1 MMLILGLMRCF
12 IILKTKFVTNIDAI
26 DIKIINLMVLYK
38 KNKEISQGLKIPL
51 STVQR
56 RVRNLITA
64 RFVVSN
70 IEVNYQMFG
79 FKTGLVHV
87 YLRNGNIEE
96 TTKKIENLNQITYV
110 EIHIGNSDIL
120 GNVIYK
126 EGKELLNLIAT
137 IKKMQGVD
145 RIVWSER
152 VYQSPPKGNESM
164 AYILDGQI
172 ER

>member
-1 MMLILGLMRCF
+1 MMSIIGTMRCF
-12 IILKTKFVTNIDAI
+12 IILKTKFVKNIDVI
-26 DIKIINLMVLYK
+26 DIKIINLMILYK
-38 KNKEISQGLKIPL
+38 TNKEISRHLNIPL

-96 TTKKIENLNQITYV
+96 TTKK
-110 EIHIGNSDIL
+110 
-120 GNVIYK
+120 
-126 EGKELLNLIAT
+126 
-137 IKKMQGVD
+137 
-145 RIVWSER
+145 
-152 VYQSPPKGNESM
+152 
-164 AYILDGQI
+164 
-172 ER
+172 

>member
-1 MMLILGLMRCF
+1 MRCL
-12 IILKTKFVTNIDAI
+12 IISQTKFVKGIDAI

-38 KNKEISQGLKIPL
+38 TNKEISKDLKIPF

-64 RFVVSN
+64 RYVVSN

-96 TTKKIENLNQITYV
+96 TTKK
-110 EIHIGNSDIL
+110 
-120 GNVIYK
+120 
-126 EGKELLNLIAT
+126 
-137 IKKMQGVD
+137 
-145 RIVWSER
+145 
-152 VYQSPPKGNESM
+152 
-164 AYILDGQI
+164 
-172 ER
+172 

>member
-1 MMLILGLMRCF
+1 MRCL
-12 IILKTKFVTNIDAI
+12 IISQTKFVKDIDAI

-38 KNKEISQGLKIPL
+38 TNKEISKDLKIPL

-64 RFVVSN
+64 RYVISN
-70 IEVNYQMFG
+70 IKVNYQMFG

-96 TTKKIENLNQITYV
+96 TAIKIQNLHQITYV
-110 EIHIGNSDIL
+110 EIHICNSDVL

-137 IKKMQGVD
+137 IKKMPGVD
-145 RIVWSER
+145 KVVWSER
-152 VYQSPPKGNESM
+152 VYHSPSKGNESM
-164 AYILDGQI
+164 AYILNGQI
-172 ER
+172 DR

>member
-1 MMLILGLMRCF
+1 MH
-12 IILKTKFVTNIDAI
+12 AI

-38 KNKEISQGLKIPL
+38 TNKEISRDLDIPL
-51 STVQR
+51 STIQR
-56 RVRNLITA
+56 RVRNLIAA

-70 IEVNYQMFG
+70 IEINYEMFG

-96 TTKKIENLNQITYV
+96 TAKKMQNLNQITDV

-137 IKKMQGVD
+137 IKKMPGVD
-145 RIVWSER
+145 KIIWSER

-164 AYILDGQI
+164 TYILNSQI
-172 ER
+172 DR

>member
-1 MMLILGLMRCF
+1 MMIIIGPRRGF
-12 IILKTKFVTNIDAI
+12 VILKTKFVKNIDAI
-26 DIKIINLMVLYK
+26 DTKIINLMLLYK
-38 KNKEISQGLKIPL
+38 SNKEISKDLKISL

-64 RFVVSN
+64 KFVGSN

-96 TTKKIENLNQITYV
+96 TVKKIQDLDQITYV
-110 EIHIGNSDIL
+110 EIHICNYDIL
-120 GNVIYK
+120 GNVIYS

-137 IKKMQGVD
+137 IKKMPGVD
-145 RIVWSER
+145 KVVWSER
-152 VYQSPPKGNESM
+152 VYQGPTKGNDSM
-164 AYILDGQI
+164 VHILNGQI
-172 ER
+172 DR

>member
-1 MMLILGLMRCF
+1 MMLIIGTMRCF
-12 IILKTKFVTNIDAI
+12 IILKTKFVKNIDVI
-26 DIKIINLMVLYK
+26 DIKIINLMILYK
-38 KNKEISQGLKIPL
+38 TNKEISRHLNIPL

-96 TTKKIENLNQITYV
+96 TTKKIENLNEITYV

-152 VYQSPPKGNESM
+152 VYKSPSKGNENM
-164 AYILDGQI
+164 AYILNDQI
-172 ER
+172 DR

>member
-1 MMLILGLMRCF
+1 MMLIIDTMRCL
-12 IILKTKFVTNIDAI
+12 ITLKTKFVKNIDVI
-26 DIKIINLMVLYK
+26 DIKIINLMILYK
-38 KNKEISQGLKIPL
+38 TNKEISRDLNIPL

-96 TTKKIENLNQITYV
+96 TTKKIENLNEITYV

-152 VYQSPPKGNESM
+152 VYKSPSKGNENM
-164 AYILDGQI
+164 AYILNDQI
-172 ER
+172 DR

>member
-1 MMLILGLMRCF
+1 MRCF
-12 IILKTKFVTNIDAI
+12 IILKTKFVKNIDVI
-26 DIKIINLMVLYK
+26 DIKIINLMILYK
-38 KNKEISQGLKIPL
+38 TNKEISRDLNIPL

-96 TTKKIENLNQITYV
+96 TTKKIENLNEITYV

-152 VYQSPPKGNESM
+152 VYKSPSKGNENM
-164 AYILDGQI
+164 AYILNDQI
-172 ER
+172 DR

>member
-1 MMLILGLMRCF
+1 MRCF
-12 IILKTKFVTNIDAI
+12 IILKTKFVKNIDVI
-26 DIKIINLMVLYK
+26 DIKIINLMILYK
-38 KNKEISQGLKIPL
+38 TNKEISRDLNIPL

-96 TTKKIENLNQITYV
+96 TTKK
-110 EIHIGNSDIL
+110 
-120 GNVIYK
+120 
-126 EGKELLNLIAT
+126 
-137 IKKMQGVD
+137 
-145 RIVWSER
+145 
-152 VYQSPPKGNESM
+152 
-164 AYILDGQI
+164 
-172 ER
+172 

>member
-1 MMLILGLMRCF
+1 MFLIGLMRCF
-12 IILKTKFVTNIDAI
+12 IILKTKFVKNIDAI
-26 DIKIINLMVLYK
+26 DIKIINLLVLYK
-38 KNKEISQGLKIPL
+38 TNKEISKDLVIPL
-51 STVQR
+51 SAVQR

-64 RFVVSN
+64 RYVVSN

-96 TTKKIENLNQITYV
+96 TTKKIENLNQITFV

-152 VYQSPPKGNESM
+152 VYQSPSKGNEIM
-164 AYILDGQI
+164 AYILNGQI

>member
-1 MMLILGLMRCF
+1 MMLIIGLMRCF
-12 IILKTKFVTNIDAI
+12 IILKNKHDTNIDTI
-26 DIKIINLMVLYK
+26 DYRIINLMVMYK
-38 KNKEISQGLKIPL
+38 TNKEISQDLKIPL
-51 STVQR
+51 STIQR
-56 RVRNLITA
+56 RVRNLITKGY
-64 RFVVSN
+64 VVSN

-87 YLRNGNIEE
+87 YLRNGNIQE
-96 TTKKIENLNQITYV
+96 TAKKIENLDQITCV

-126 EGKELLNLIAT
+126 QGKELLNLIAT

-145 RIVWSER
+145 RTVWSER

-164 AYILDGQI
+164 AYILNGQI